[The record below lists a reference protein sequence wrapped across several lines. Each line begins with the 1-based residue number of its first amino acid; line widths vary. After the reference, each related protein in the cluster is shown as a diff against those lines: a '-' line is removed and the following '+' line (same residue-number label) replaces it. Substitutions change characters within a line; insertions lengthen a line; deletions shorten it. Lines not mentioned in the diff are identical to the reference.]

1 MVDGVTK
8 TPQVAPLDPPVPT
21 DVHAKYARLCERL
34 RGLLPD
40 GLIIAFSGGVDSAFL
55 LWAADRQQ
63 RAAGG
68 RLLALTA
75 VSASMAGVE
84 REDAQAF
91 TGALGVEHQW
101 QESHEL
107 ENPAYV
113 ANDASRCY
121 HCKTELFRISRD
133 LASRRLTEGRGFR
146 WLAYGYN
153 DSDRGD
159 VRPGHRAALENDV
172 LAPLAEAGLGK
183 DDIRVLMRAHGVALS
198 EKPASPCLSSRLMTG
213 VRVTPSRLQDVEH
226 LEALLRGRGLRVF
239 RVRVHE
245 IGERGL
251 LRLEVAPAELARAFE
266 LRDEL
271 EREGRRRGYHWVT
284 LDLSGYRMGGGAQ

>member
-1 MVDGVTK
+1 MVDAVTH
-8 TPQVAPLDPPVPT
+8 TPQTAAPVAPVPT
-21 DVHAKYARLCERL
+21 DVHDKYARLCERL
-34 RGLLPD
+34 RALLPD
-40 GLIIAFSGGVDSAFL
+40 GLLIAFSGGVDSAFL
-55 LWAADRQQ
+55 LWAAHQQQ

-75 VSASMAGVE
+75 VSASMARVE
-84 REDAQAF
+84 RDDARAF
-91 TGALGVEHQW
+91 ADALGVEHQW
-101 QESHEL
+101 HESHEL
-107 ENPAYV
+107 GNPAYV

-133 LASRRLTEGRGFR
+133 IASHALAEGRGFR

-183 DDIRVLMRAHGVALS
+183 DDIRVLMRANGVALS

-213 VRVTPSRLQDVEH
+213 VRVTPVRLQHVEDM
-226 LEALLRGRGLRVF
+226 ESLLRARGLRVF

-245 IGERGL
+245 FGARSL
-251 LRLEVAPAELARAFE
+251 LRVEVAPDELARAFE

-271 EREGRRRGYHWVT
+271 AREGQRHGYHWVT
-284 LDLSGYRMGGGAQ
+284 LDLAGYRLGGGTQ